1 MMKKKWCLILFHYI
15 PLIFCLSYTPLFY
28 LRFIFFPPYCTN
40 VWDYTIIYCGG
51 ACYSYFNQFIGT
63 FDWICNYGV
72 PTVVISFAN
81 LFLFCRII
89 WQKMN
94 RQIPIQWNRQKRMI
108 IQLSFI
114 SILYL
119 IFMFPQVIV
128 GSVQTLWTPEFLSD
142 IQANYFYYI
151 VYFINQFLP
160 FIIVGSLPEMHKD
173 LKRWFGYMK
182 RCFHRRVQIHPDSTT
197 AAANG
202 IISQMELA
210 VR

>member
-1 MMKKKWCLILFHYI
+1 METSK
-15 PLIFCLSYTPLFY
+15 
-28 LRFIFFPPYCTN
+28 TN
-40 VWDYTIIYCGG
+40 DN
-51 ACYSYFNQFIGT
+51 S
-63 FDWICNYGV
+63 
-72 PTVVISFAN
+72 ISFV
-81 LFLFCRII
+81 
-89 WQKMN
+89 
-94 RQIPIQWNRQKRMI
+94 
-108 IQLSFI
+108 

-119 IFMFPQVIV
+119 IFMLPQVMLLALFKLY
-128 GSVQTLWTPEFLSD
+128 GHQTFLSD

-173 LKRWFGYMK
+173 LKRWIEYMK